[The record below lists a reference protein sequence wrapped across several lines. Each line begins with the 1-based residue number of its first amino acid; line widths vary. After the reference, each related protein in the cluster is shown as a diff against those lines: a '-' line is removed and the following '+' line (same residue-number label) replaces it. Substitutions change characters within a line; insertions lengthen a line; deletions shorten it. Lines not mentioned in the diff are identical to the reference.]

1 MSAFQDLLQSLI
13 IHVIS
18 NIKNIEQFQ
27 DNILAVTKI
36 FNLEQQIVL
45 EAYEL
50 ENEKIRQKN
59 LAEKETIKL
68 QVNHNA
74 GELAAI
80 SQETSSATQ
89 LMANKVGKFMIPPK
103 KGPRLPY
110 MQRESQMRESN
121 CYRDW

>member
-1 MSAFQDLLQSLI
+1 MFAYIKQRYIIAQVHVRIGLQPKWYMSAFQDLLQSLI

-18 NIKNIEQFQ
+18 NIKNIEQYQ

-59 LAEKETIKL
+59 LAK
-68 QVNHNA
+68 
-74 GELAAI
+74 
-80 SQETSSATQ
+80 
-89 LMANKVGKFMIPPK
+89 
-103 KGPRLPY
+103 
-110 MQRESQMRESN
+110 
-121 CYRDW
+121 RDD